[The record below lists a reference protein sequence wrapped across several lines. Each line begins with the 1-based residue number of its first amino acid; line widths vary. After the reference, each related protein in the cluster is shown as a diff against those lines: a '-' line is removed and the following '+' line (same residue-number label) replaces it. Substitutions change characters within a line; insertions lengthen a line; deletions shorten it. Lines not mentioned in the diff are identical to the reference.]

1 MAAHRPIFFAKNGCV
16 VPVLGQDLIDAL
28 GVIERKSFVIV
39 PGTVDGD
46 VVVHMGDVMR
56 VPARPKR
63 CPTWAT
69 DGGVGVVAVE
79 GCGAVVFQRTKVW
92 QRQSGILVVSLPG
105 PSVCGFAHKEE
116 EVGVGWVDG
125 GVEFGKGVA
134 RKGRWW
140 RLGGGCGEGSIKENY
155 LLPWHTPGQAWH
167 APGGHVFCLFV
178 LEGR

>member
-116 EVGVGWVDG
+116 EVGVGWGAIGSHGVTGVRG
-125 GVEFGKGVA
+125 GE
-134 RKGRWW
+134 
-140 RLGGGCGEGSIKENY
+140 GGGKEEEEEKVVVM
-155 LLPWHTPGQAWH
+155 LGV
-167 APGGHVFCLFV
+167 GG
-178 LEGR
+178 GRAHHDHRFR